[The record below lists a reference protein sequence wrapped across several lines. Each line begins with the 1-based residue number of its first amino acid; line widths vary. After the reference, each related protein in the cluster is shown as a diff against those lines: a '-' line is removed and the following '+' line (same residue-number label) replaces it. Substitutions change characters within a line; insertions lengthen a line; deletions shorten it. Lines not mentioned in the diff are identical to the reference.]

1 MLATLTLKQ
10 KILATVTLAVVV
22 SCLLVGYFSQ
32 RSAQQLI
39 ENRMFE
45 QELPNLT
52 QRISKEI
59 EQDLHG
65 IAQAAR
71 QLATDHF
78 ILDWVDRG
86 MPKEQEPIL
95 INQLKD
101 VANQY
106 GLVTAS
112 FADRQ
117 SAAYYN
123 QDGFLRNLTPTQDA
137 WFYDYTKSQKEM
149 TLSIF
154 RESNGEVKL
163 FVNFQQLNGRGL
175 AGFAKSL
182 DTMGTMVSNFRL
194 EESGIVF
201 MVDGSGKVK
210 LHPEANRIER
220 DTLGGIA
227 SGDTGSLLAKRPF
240 AVINAEVNGEPMV
253 LASSYIPLLD
263 WYLVAQVPEAEIYAE
278 LDQTRNEILM
288 ISLVIALAMGLMGM
302 LLAGSVSRPLN
313 ELARL
318 FKELGSGD
326 GDLTQR
332 LKVEGRDEL
341 SQVATGFN
349 NFVAKI
355 HGSIEQVAENSRQL
369 AATANEVAN
378 KAQLTQH
385 NCTAQRDRT
394 VQVATAI
401 HEMGATVSEIA
412 GNASLAAEVARQ
424 ANDQADAGAVV
435 VAQARHGIVDLSGE
449 IEQVA
454 GVIESL
460 ASQTDSIGSILE
472 TIRSI
477 SEQTNLL
484 ALNAAIEA
492 ARAGEQGRGF
502 AVVAAEVRN
511 LAQRSAAAAKEIKTL
526 ISDSVDK
533 VETGNTL
540 VAQAGKT
547 MNEIVTA
554 IKRVTD
560 IMAEIAAASAEQST
574 GIEEVNGAVSQMDE
588 MTQQNAALVEE
599 AAAAAESLLE
609 QATSMTEAVAI
620 FKFEQAHQRPAL
632 SAPLAASKGAIAP
645 AARTARVQRTL
656 PPRPNTNTNNS
667 DEWEQF

>member
-71 QLATDHF
+71 QLATDRF

-123 QDGFLRNLTPTQDA
+123 QDGFLRNMTPARDA
-137 WFYDYTKSQKEM
+137 WFFDYTQGQKAM
-149 TLSIF
+149 AIRTY
-154 RESNGEVKL
+154 REKSNGEMKL
-163 FVNFQQLNGRGL
+163 YVNFQQLNGRGM

-182 DTMGTMVSNFRL
+182 DTMVTMISNFRL
-194 EESGIVF
+194 EQSGIVF
-201 MVDGSGKVK
+201 MIDGSGQVK
-210 LHPEANRIER
+210 LHPEASRIER
-220 DTLGGIA
+220 DTLGSIA
-227 SGDTGSLLAKRPF
+227 SGDTGSLLAKQPF

-263 WYLVAQVPEAEIYAE
+263 WYLVAQVPQAEIYAE

-288 ISLVIALAMGLMGM
+288 ISLVIALVMGLMGM

-355 HGSIEQVAENSRQL
+355 HASIEQVAENSRQL

-412 GNASLAAEVARQ
+412 GNASLAADIAKQ

-435 VAQARHGIVDLSGE
+435 VAQARHGIVGLSGE

-460 ASQTDSIGSILE
+460 ASQTDSIGSILD

-502 AVVAAEVRN
+502 AVVADEVRN
-511 LAQRSAAAAKEIKTL
+511 LANRSAAST
-526 ISDSVDK
+526 
-533 VETGNTL
+533 
-540 VAQAGKT
+540 
-547 MNEIVTA
+547 
-554 IKRVTD
+554 
-560 IMAEIAAASAEQST
+560 AEIQGMINRLQEQSAR
-574 GIEEVNGAVSQMDE
+574 AVSAMAQGRNQSLEVVSQADAA
-588 MTQQNAALVEE
+588 NAALGQITAHITQINDMNIQVATATEEQSSVVGEINRNVEDINQLTME
-599 AAAAAESLLE
+599 TAD
-609 QATSMTEAVAI
+609 I
-620 FKFEQAHQRPAL
+620 AHQLTESSRSLQQL
-632 SAPLAASKGAIAP
+632 SGQLDKLVGNF
-645 AARTARVQRTL
+645 RL
-656 PPRPNTNTNNS
+656 
-667 DEWEQF
+667 

>member
-39 ENRMFE
+39 EKRMFE

-71 QLATDHF
+71 QLATDRF

-182 DTMGTMVSNFRL
+182 DTMVTMVSNFRL

-502 AVVAAEVRN
+502 AVVADEVRN
-511 LAQRSAAAAKEIKTL
+511 LANRSAAST
-526 ISDSVDK
+526 
-533 VETGNTL
+533 
-540 VAQAGKT
+540 
-547 MNEIVTA
+547 
-554 IKRVTD
+554 
-560 IMAEIAAASAEQST
+560 AEIQGMINRLQEQSAR
-574 GIEEVNGAVSQMDE
+574 AVSAMAQGRDQSLEVVSQADE
-588 MTQQNAALVEE
+588 ANAALGQITAHITQINDMNIQVATATEEQSSVVGEINRNVEDINQLTME
-599 AAAAAESLLE
+599 TAD
-609 QATSMTEAVAI
+609 I
-620 FKFEQAHQRPAL
+620 AHQLTESSRSLQQL
-632 SAPLAASKGAIAP
+632 SGQLDKLVGNF
-645 AARTARVQRTL
+645 RL
-656 PPRPNTNTNNS
+656 
-667 DEWEQF
+667 

>member
-1 MLATLTLKQ
+1 MFASLTLKQ
-10 KILATVTLAVVV
+10 KILATVILAVAL

-39 ENRMFE
+39 ETRMFE

-52 QRISKEI
+52 QRIGKEI
-59 EQDLHG
+59 EKDLTSV
-65 IAQAAR
+65 ASAAR
-71 QLATDHF
+71 QLANDRF
-78 ILDWVDRG
+78 VLDWVARG
-86 MPKEQEPIL
+86 MPKEQESIL
-95 INQLKD
+95 IDQLKD
-101 VANQY
+101 MTSQY

-123 QDGFLRNLTPTQDA
+123 QDGFLRILNHEQDN
-137 WFYDYTKSQKEM
+137 WFYDYTKSGQDLM
-149 TLSIF
+149 LSIF

-163 FVNFQQLNGRGL
+163 FVNFQQLDGRGL
-175 AGFAKSL
+175 AGLAKSL
-182 DTMGTMVSNFRL
+182 DSMVSMLANFRIGD
-194 EESGIVF
+194 SGFVF
-201 MVDGSGKVK
+201 MTDGSGKVK
-210 LHPEANRIER
+210 LHPDAARIDR
-220 DTLGGIA
+220 D
-227 SGDTGSLLAKRPF
+227 SLSQLAGPGAGALMTKQPF
-240 AVINAEVNGEPMV
+240 AATHAEIDGQPVV
-253 LASSYIPLLD
+253 LATSYIPLLD

-278 LDQTRNEILM
+278 LDKARLHIVLV
-288 ISLVIALAMGLMGM
+288 SLLIAVGMGLLGV

-318 FKELGSGD
+318 FRELGSGD

-355 HGSIEQVAENSRQL
+355 HGSIEQVASNSRQL
-369 AATANEVAN
+369 AATANEVAA

-412 GNASLAAEVARQ
+412 GNASLAADVAKQ
-424 ANDQADAGAVV
+424 ANDQADAGAQV
-435 VAQARHGIVDLSGE
+435 VAQARHGIVGLSGE

-460 ASQTDSIGSILE
+460 ASQTDSIGSILD

-502 AVVAAEVRN
+502 AVVADEVRN
-511 LAQRSAAAAKEIKTL
+511 LASRSAASTAEIQGMINRLQEQSARAVSAMTQGRNQSLEVVTQADAANGALGQITAHITQ
-526 ISDSVDK
+526 ISDM
-533 VETGNTL
+533 NIQ
-540 VAQAGKT
+540 VA
-547 MNEIVTA
+547 TA
-554 IKRVTD
+554 T
-560 IMAEIAAASAEQST
+560 EEQSSVV
-574 GIEEVNGAVSQMDE
+574 GEINR
-588 MTQQNAALVEE
+588 NVEDINQLTME
-599 AAAAAESLLE
+599 TAD
-609 QATSMTEAVAI
+609 I
-620 FKFEQAHQRPAL
+620 AHQLTESSRSLQQL
-632 SAPLAASKGAIAP
+632 SGELDKLVGNF
-645 AARTARVQRTL
+645 RL
-656 PPRPNTNTNNS
+656 
-667 DEWEQF
+667 

>member
-1 MLATLTLKQ
+1 MLASLTLKQ
-10 KILATVTLAVVV
+10 KILATVTLAVVL

-39 ENRMFE
+39 ESRMFE

-52 QRISKEI
+52 QRIGKEI
-59 EQDLHG
+59 EKDLTSVAG
-65 IAQAAR
+65 AAR
-71 QLATDHF
+71 QLANDRF
-78 ILDWVDRG
+78 VLDWVARG
-86 MPKEQEPIL
+86 MPKEQESIL
-95 INQLKD
+95 IDQLKD
-101 VANQY
+101 MAAQY

-123 QDGFLRNLTPTQDA
+123 QDGFLRNLTPEQDA
-137 WFYDYTKSQKEM
+137 WFYGYTKSQQDLM
-149 TLSIF
+149 LSIF

-175 AGFAKSL
+175 AGLAKSL
-182 DTMGTMVSNFRL
+182 DSMVSMLANFRIGD
-194 EESGIVF
+194 SGFVF
-201 MVDGSGKVK
+201 MTDGSGKVK
-210 LHPEANRIER
+210 LHPDASRIDR
-220 DTLGGIA
+220 DSLTQLA
-227 SGDTGSLLAKRPF
+227 SGSGNLLNKQPF
-240 AVINAEVNGEPMV
+240 AATHAEIDGQPVV

-278 LDQTRNEILM
+278 LDRARLHILLV
-288 ISLVIALAMGLMGM
+288 SLAIAAGMGLLGM

-313 ELARL
+313 QLARL
-318 FKELGSGD
+318 FRELGSGD

-341 SQVATGFN
+341 AQVATGFN

-355 HGSIEQVAENSRQL
+355 HGSIEQVASNSRQL
-369 AATANEVAN
+369 AATANEVAT

-412 GNASLAAEVARQ
+412 GNASLAADVAKQ
-424 ANDQADAGAVV
+424 ANEQADAGALV
-435 VAQARHGIVDLSGE
+435 VAQARHGIVGLSGE

-460 ASQTDSIGSILE
+460 ASQTDSIGSILD

-502 AVVAAEVRN
+502 AVVADEVRN
-511 LAQRSAAAAKEIKTL
+511 LASRSAASTAEIQGMINRLQEQSARAVSAMAQGRNQSLDVVNQADEANGALGQITAHITQ
-526 ISDSVDK
+526 ISDM
-533 VETGNTL
+533 NIQ
-540 VAQAGKT
+540 VA
-547 MNEIVTA
+547 TA
-554 IKRVTD
+554 T
-560 IMAEIAAASAEQST
+560 EEQSSVV
-574 GIEEVNGAVSQMDE
+574 GEINR
-588 MTQQNAALVEE
+588 NVEDINQLTME
-599 AAAAAESLLE
+599 TAD
-609 QATSMTEAVAI
+609 I
-620 FKFEQAHQRPAL
+620 AHQLTESSRSLQHL
-632 SAPLAASKGAIAP
+632 SGELDKLVGNF
-645 AARTARVQRTL
+645 RL
-656 PPRPNTNTNNS
+656 
-667 DEWEQF
+667 

>member
-71 QLATDHF
+71 QLATDRF

-117 SAAYYN
+117 TAAYYN
-123 QDGFLRNLTPTQDA
+123 QDGFLRNLTPAQDA

-182 DTMGTMVSNFRL
+182 DTMVTMVSNFRL

-349 NFVAKI
+349 NFVTKI

-502 AVVAAEVRN
+502 AVVADEVRN
-511 LAQRSAAAAKEIKTL
+511 LANRSAAST
-526 ISDSVDK
+526 
-533 VETGNTL
+533 
-540 VAQAGKT
+540 
-547 MNEIVTA
+547 
-554 IKRVTD
+554 
-560 IMAEIAAASAEQST
+560 AEIQGMINRLQEQSAR
-574 GIEEVNGAVSQMDE
+574 AVSAMAQGRNQSLEVVSQADE
-588 MTQQNAALVEE
+588 ANAALDQITAHITQISDMNIQVATATEEQSSVVGEINRNVEDINQLTME
-599 AAAAAESLLE
+599 TAD
-609 QATSMTEAVAI
+609 I
-620 FKFEQAHQRPAL
+620 AHQLTESSRSLQQL
-632 SAPLAASKGAIAP
+632 SGQLDKLVGNF
-645 AARTARVQRTL
+645 RL
-656 PPRPNTNTNNS
+656 
-667 DEWEQF
+667 

>member
-71 QLATDHF
+71 QLATDRF

-182 DTMGTMVSNFRL
+182 DTMVTMVANFRL

-240 AVINAEVNGEPMV
+240 AVINAEVNGDPMV

-263 WYLVAQVPEAEIYAE
+263 WYLVAQVPQAEIYAE

-369 AATANEVAN
+369 ADTANEVAN

-435 VAQARHGIVDLSGE
+435 VAQARHGIVGLSGE

-502 AVVAAEVRN
+502 AVVADEVRN
-511 LAQRSAAAAKEIKTL
+511 LANRSAAST
-526 ISDSVDK
+526 
-533 VETGNTL
+533 
-540 VAQAGKT
+540 
-547 MNEIVTA
+547 
-554 IKRVTD
+554 
-560 IMAEIAAASAEQST
+560 AEIQGMINRLQEQSAR
-574 GIEEVNGAVSQMDE
+574 AVSAMAQGRNQSLEVVSQADE
-588 MTQQNAALVEE
+588 ANAALGQITAHITQINDMNIQVATATEEQSSVVGEINRNVEDINQLTME
-599 AAAAAESLLE
+599 TAD
-609 QATSMTEAVAI
+609 I
-620 FKFEQAHQRPAL
+620 AHQLTESSRSLQQL
-632 SAPLAASKGAIAP
+632 SGQLDKLVGNF
-645 AARTARVQRTL
+645 RL
-656 PPRPNTNTNNS
+656 
-667 DEWEQF
+667 

>member
-1 MLATLTLKQ
+1 MLASLTLKQ
-10 KILATVTLAVVV
+10 KILATITLAVVL

-39 ENRMFE
+39 EKRMFE

-59 EQDLHG
+59 EQDLKG

-71 QLATDHF
+71 QLATDRF

-101 VANQY
+101 VASQY

-154 RESNGEVKL
+154 RESNGEMKL
-163 FVNFQQLNGRGL
+163 FVNFQQLDGRGL

-182 DTMGTMVSNFRL
+182 DAMVAMVSSFRL
-194 EESGIVF
+194 EQSGIVF

-210 LHPEANRIER
+210 LHPNASHIDR
-220 DTLGGIA
+220 DTLGA
-227 SGDTGSLLAKRPF
+227 LVNGDSASLLAKRPF
-240 AVINAEVNGEPMV
+240 AVINAEVDGQPMV
-253 LASSYIPLLD
+253 LASSYIPMLD
-263 WYLVAQVPEAEIYAE
+263 WYLITQVPQAEIYAG
-278 LDQTRNEILM
+278 LAQTRNEILM
-288 ISLVIALAMGLMGM
+288 ISLVIALAMGAMGM

-313 ELARL
+313 DLARL

-326 GDLTQR
+326 GDLTRR

-341 SQVATGFN
+341 AQVASGFN

-355 HGSIEQVAENSRQL
+355 HASIEQVADNSRQL
-369 AATANEVAN
+369 AATANEVAD

-412 GNASLAAEVARQ
+412 GNASLAADVAKQ
-424 ANDQADAGAVV
+424 ANDQADAGAQV

-460 ASQTDSIGSILE
+460 ASQTDSIGSILD

-502 AVVAAEVRN
+502 AVVADEVRN
-511 LAQRSAAAAKEIKTL
+511 LASRSAASTAEIQEMINRLQEQSARAVSAMARGRNQSLEVVNQADEANGALGQITAHITQ
-526 ISDSVDK
+526 ISDM
-533 VETGNTL
+533 NIQ
-540 VAQAGKT
+540 VA
-547 MNEIVTA
+547 TA
-554 IKRVTD
+554 T
-560 IMAEIAAASAEQST
+560 EEQSSVV
-574 GIEEVNGAVSQMDE
+574 GEINR
-588 MTQQNAALVEE
+588 NVEDINQLTME
-599 AAAAAESLLE
+599 TAD
-609 QATSMTEAVAI
+609 I
-620 FKFEQAHQRPAL
+620 AHQLTESSRSLQQL
-632 SAPLAASKGAIAP
+632 SGQLDKLVGSF
-645 AARTARVQRTL
+645 RL
-656 PPRPNTNTNNS
+656 
-667 DEWEQF
+667 

>member
-71 QLATDHF
+71 QLATDRF

-182 DTMGTMVSNFRL
+182 DTMVTMVSNFRL

-240 AVINAEVNGEPMV
+240 AVINAEINGEPMV

-263 WYLVAQVPEAEIYAE
+263 WYLVAQVPQAEIYAE

-369 AATANEVAN
+369 ADTANEVAN

-435 VAQARHGIVDLSGE
+435 VAQARHGIVGLSGE

-502 AVVAAEVRN
+502 AVVADEVRN
-511 LAQRSAAAAKEIKTL
+511 LANRSAAST
-526 ISDSVDK
+526 
-533 VETGNTL
+533 
-540 VAQAGKT
+540 
-547 MNEIVTA
+547 
-554 IKRVTD
+554 
-560 IMAEIAAASAEQST
+560 AEIQGMINRLQEQSAR
-574 GIEEVNGAVSQMDE
+574 AVSAMAQGRNQSLEVVSQADE
-588 MTQQNAALVEE
+588 ANAALGQITAHITQINDMNIQVATATEEQSSVVGEINRNVEDINQLTME
-599 AAAAAESLLE
+599 TAD
-609 QATSMTEAVAI
+609 I
-620 FKFEQAHQRPAL
+620 AHQLTESSRSLQQL
-632 SAPLAASKGAIAP
+632 SGQLDKLVGNF
-645 AARTARVQRTL
+645 RL
-656 PPRPNTNTNNS
+656 
-667 DEWEQF
+667 

>member
-71 QLATDHF
+71 QLATDRF

-182 DTMGTMVSNFRL
+182 DTMVTMVSNFRL

-263 WYLVAQVPEAEIYAE
+263 WYLVAQVPQAEIYAE

-369 AATANEVAN
+369 ADTANEVAN

-435 VAQARHGIVDLSGE
+435 VAQARHGIVGLSGE

-502 AVVAAEVRN
+502 AVVADEVRN
-511 LAQRSAAAAKEIKTL
+511 LANRSAAST
-526 ISDSVDK
+526 
-533 VETGNTL
+533 
-540 VAQAGKT
+540 
-547 MNEIVTA
+547 
-554 IKRVTD
+554 
-560 IMAEIAAASAEQST
+560 AEIQGMINRLQEQSAR
-574 GIEEVNGAVSQMDE
+574 AVSAMAQGRNQSLEVVSQADE
-588 MTQQNAALVEE
+588 ANAALGQITAHITQINDMNIQVATATEEQSSVVGEINRNVEDINQLTME
-599 AAAAAESLLE
+599 TAD
-609 QATSMTEAVAI
+609 I
-620 FKFEQAHQRPAL
+620 AHQLTESSRSLQQL
-632 SAPLAASKGAIAP
+632 SGQLDKLVGNF
-645 AARTARVQRTL
+645 RL
-656 PPRPNTNTNNS
+656 
-667 DEWEQF
+667 

>member
-1 MLATLTLKQ
+1 MFASLTLKQ
-10 KILATVTLAVVV
+10 KILATVILAVAL

-39 ENRMFE
+39 ETRMFE

-52 QRISKEI
+52 QRIGKEI
-59 EQDLHG
+59 EKDLTSV
-65 IAQAAR
+65 ASAAR
-71 QLATDHF
+71 QLANDRF
-78 ILDWVDRG
+78 VLDWVARG
-86 MPKEQEPIL
+86 MPKEQESIL
-95 INQLKD
+95 IDQLKD
-101 VANQY
+101 MTSQY

-123 QDGFLRNLTPTQDA
+123 QDGFLRILNHEQDN
-137 WFYDYTKSQKEM
+137 WFYDYTKSGQDLM
-149 TLSIF
+149 LSIF

-163 FVNFQQLNGRGL
+163 FVNFQQLDGRGL
-175 AGFAKSL
+175 AGLAKSL
-182 DTMGTMVSNFRL
+182 DSMVSMLANFRIGN
-194 EESGIVF
+194 SGFVF
-201 MVDGSGKVK
+201 MTDGSGKVK
-210 LHPEANRIER
+210 LHPDAARIDR
-220 DTLGGIA
+220 DNLAQLAGSSA
-227 SGDTGSLLAKRPF
+227 SSLLTKQPF
-240 AVINAEVNGEPMV
+240 AVTHAEIDGQPVV
-253 LASSYIPLLD
+253 LATSYIPLLD

-278 LDQTRNEILM
+278 LDEARLHIVLV
-288 ISLVIALAMGLMGM
+288 SLLIAVGMGLLGV

-318 FKELGSGD
+318 FRELGSGD

-355 HGSIEQVAENSRQL
+355 HGSIEQVASNSRQL
-369 AATANEVAN
+369 AATANEVAA

-401 HEMGATVSEIA
+401 HEMGATVNEIA
-412 GNASLAAEVARQ
+412 GNASLAADVARQ
-424 ANDQADAGAVV
+424 ANDQADAGAQV
-435 VAQARHGIVDLSGE
+435 VAQARHGIVGLSGE

-460 ASQTDSIGSILE
+460 ASQTDSIGSILD

-502 AVVAAEVRN
+502 AVVADEVRN
-511 LAQRSAAAAKEIKTL
+511 LASRSAASTAEIQGMINRLQEQSARAVSAMAQGRNQSLEVVTQADAANGALGQITAHITQ
-526 ISDSVDK
+526 ISDM
-533 VETGNTL
+533 NIQ
-540 VAQAGKT
+540 VA
-547 MNEIVTA
+547 TA
-554 IKRVTD
+554 T
-560 IMAEIAAASAEQST
+560 EEQSSVV
-574 GIEEVNGAVSQMDE
+574 GEINR
-588 MTQQNAALVEE
+588 NVEDINQLTME
-599 AAAAAESLLE
+599 TAD
-609 QATSMTEAVAI
+609 I
-620 FKFEQAHQRPAL
+620 AHQLTESSRSLQQL
-632 SAPLAASKGAIAP
+632 SGELDKLVGNF
-645 AARTARVQRTL
+645 RL
-656 PPRPNTNTNNS
+656 
-667 DEWEQF
+667 

>member
-1 MLATLTLKQ
+1 MFASLTLKQ
-10 KILATVTLAVVV
+10 KILATVILAVAL

-39 ENRMFE
+39 ETRMFE

-52 QRISKEI
+52 QRIGKEI
-59 EQDLHG
+59 EKDLTSV
-65 IAQAAR
+65 ASAAR
-71 QLATDHF
+71 QLANDRF
-78 ILDWVDRG
+78 VLDWVARG
-86 MPKEQEPIL
+86 MPKEQESIL
-95 INQLKD
+95 IDQLKD
-101 VANQY
+101 MTSQY

-123 QDGFLRNLTPTQDA
+123 QDGFLRILNHEQDN
-137 WFYDYTKSQKEM
+137 WFYDYTKSGQDLM
-149 TLSIF
+149 LSIF

-163 FVNFQQLNGRGL
+163 FVNFQQLDGRGL
-175 AGFAKSL
+175 AGLAKSL
-182 DTMGTMVSNFRL
+182 DSMVSMLANFRIGD
-194 EESGIVF
+194 SGFVF
-201 MVDGSGKVK
+201 MTDGSGKVK
-210 LHPEANRIER
+210 LHPDAARIDR
-220 DTLGGIA
+220 D
-227 SGDTGSLLAKRPF
+227 SLSQLAGPGAGALMTKQPF
-240 AVINAEVNGEPMV
+240 AATHAEIDGQPVV
-253 LASSYIPLLD
+253 LATSYIPLLD

-278 LDQTRNEILM
+278 LDKARLHIVLV
-288 ISLVIALAMGLMGM
+288 SLLIAVGMGLLGV

-318 FKELGSGD
+318 FRELGSGD

-355 HGSIEQVAENSRQL
+355 HGSIEQVASNSRQL
-369 AATANEVAN
+369 AATANEVAA

-412 GNASLAAEVARQ
+412 GNASLAADVARQ
-424 ANDQADAGAVV
+424 ANDQADAGAQV
-435 VAQARHGIVDLSGE
+435 VAQARHGIVGLSGE

-460 ASQTDSIGSILE
+460 ASQTDSIGSILD

-502 AVVAAEVRN
+502 AVVADEVRN
-511 LAQRSAAAAKEIKTL
+511 LASRSAASTAEIQGMINRLQEQSARAVSAMAQGRNQSLEVVTQADAADGALGQITAHITQ
-526 ISDSVDK
+526 ISDM
-533 VETGNTL
+533 NIQ
-540 VAQAGKT
+540 VA
-547 MNEIVTA
+547 TA
-554 IKRVTD
+554 T
-560 IMAEIAAASAEQST
+560 EEQSSVV
-574 GIEEVNGAVSQMDE
+574 GEINR
-588 MTQQNAALVEE
+588 NVEDINQ
-599 AAAAAESLLE
+599 L
-609 QATSMTEAVAI
+609 TTETADI
-620 FKFEQAHQRPAL
+620 AHQLTASSRSLQQL
-632 SAPLAASKGAIAP
+632 SGELDKLVGNF
-645 AARTARVQRTL
+645 RL
-656 PPRPNTNTNNS
+656 
-667 DEWEQF
+667 

>member
-71 QLATDHF
+71 QLATDRF

-182 DTMGTMVSNFRL
+182 DTMVTMVSNFRL

-369 AATANEVAN
+369 ADTANEVAN

-435 VAQARHGIVDLSGE
+435 VAQARHGIVGLSGE

-502 AVVAAEVRN
+502 AVVADEVRN
-511 LAQRSAAAAKEIKTL
+511 LANRSAAST
-526 ISDSVDK
+526 
-533 VETGNTL
+533 
-540 VAQAGKT
+540 
-547 MNEIVTA
+547 
-554 IKRVTD
+554 
-560 IMAEIAAASAEQST
+560 AEIQGMINRLQEQSARAVNAMAQ
-574 GIEEVNGAVSQMDE
+574 GRNQSLEVVSQADE
-588 MTQQNAALVEE
+588 ANAALGQITAHITQINDMNIQVATATEEQSSVVGEINRNVEDINQLTME
-599 AAAAAESLLE
+599 TAD
-609 QATSMTEAVAI
+609 I
-620 FKFEQAHQRPAL
+620 AHQLTESSRSLQQL
-632 SAPLAASKGAIAP
+632 SGQLDKLVGNF
-645 AARTARVQRTL
+645 RL
-656 PPRPNTNTNNS
+656 
-667 DEWEQF
+667 

>member
-71 QLATDHF
+71 QLATDRF

-182 DTMGTMVSNFRL
+182 DTMVTMVSNFRL

-227 SGDTGSLLAKRPF
+227 SGDTGTLLAKRPF

-263 WYLVAQVPEAEIYAE
+263 WYLVAQVPQAEIYAE
-278 LDQTRNEILM
+278 LEQTRNEILM

-502 AVVAAEVRN
+502 AVVADEVRN
-511 LAQRSAAAAKEIKTL
+511 LANRSAAST
-526 ISDSVDK
+526 
-533 VETGNTL
+533 
-540 VAQAGKT
+540 
-547 MNEIVTA
+547 
-554 IKRVTD
+554 
-560 IMAEIAAASAEQST
+560 AEIQGMINRLQEQSAR
-574 GIEEVNGAVSQMDE
+574 AVSAMAQGRNQSLEVVSQADE
-588 MTQQNAALVEE
+588 ANAALGQITAHITQINDMNIQVATATEEQSSVVGEINRNVEDINQLTME
-599 AAAAAESLLE
+599 TAD
-609 QATSMTEAVAI
+609 I
-620 FKFEQAHQRPAL
+620 AHQLTESSRSLQQL
-632 SAPLAASKGAIAP
+632 SGQLDKLVGNF
-645 AARTARVQRTL
+645 RL
-656 PPRPNTNTNNS
+656 
-667 DEWEQF
+667 

>member
-71 QLATDHF
+71 QLATDRF

-117 SAAYYN
+117 TAAYYN
-123 QDGFLRNLTPTQDA
+123 QDGFLRDLTPTQDA

-182 DTMGTMVSNFRL
+182 DTMVTMVSNFRL

-435 VAQARHGIVDLSGE
+435 VAQARHGIVNLSGE

-502 AVVAAEVRN
+502 AVVADEVRN
-511 LAQRSAAAAKEIKTL
+511 LANRSAAST
-526 ISDSVDK
+526 
-533 VETGNTL
+533 
-540 VAQAGKT
+540 
-547 MNEIVTA
+547 
-554 IKRVTD
+554 
-560 IMAEIAAASAEQST
+560 AEIQGMINRLQEQSAR
-574 GIEEVNGAVSQMDE
+574 AVSAMAQGRNQSLEVVSQADE
-588 MTQQNAALVEE
+588 ANAALGQITAHITQINDMNIQVATATEEQSSVVGEINRNVEDINQLTME
-599 AAAAAESLLE
+599 TAD
-609 QATSMTEAVAI
+609 I
-620 FKFEQAHQRPAL
+620 AHQLTESSRSLQQL
-632 SAPLAASKGAIAP
+632 SGQLDKLVGNF
-645 AARTARVQRTL
+645 RL
-656 PPRPNTNTNNS
+656 
-667 DEWEQF
+667 